1 MNVRRSRKRK
11 RLEALVPRPA
21 RTIETI
27 LASGY
32 LNANTCVAFLVLPI
46 IHATQNVHK
55 DVDSVVVIA
64 NATSHAGSPA
74 PRVWSHVNGAVSI
87 TNVP

>member
-1 MNVRRSRKRK
+1 MNVRRSRERK
-11 RLEALVPRPA
+11 RSGALVPRPA

-32 LNANTCVAFLVLPI
+32 LNVNTCVAFLVLRI
-46 IHATQNVHK
+46 THATRNVHK
-55 DVDSVVVIA
+55 GVDSVVVIA

-74 PRVWSHVNGAVSI
+74 PRVWNHVNGAVPI